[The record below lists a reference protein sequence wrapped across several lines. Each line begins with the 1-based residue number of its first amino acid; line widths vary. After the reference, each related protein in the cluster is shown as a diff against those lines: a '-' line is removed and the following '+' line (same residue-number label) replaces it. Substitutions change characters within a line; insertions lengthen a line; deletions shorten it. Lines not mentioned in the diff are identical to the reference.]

1 MAAVWRRRSTNGADL
16 VVLPPA
22 RVDGD
27 APTLPTRGDPPTWTR
42 TVGVVSAA
50 VAAVSLAVIAVAQW
64 RQADVARH
72 QQCIANAEAQAQL
85 AQTSGEQAVALA
97 KCFPGPTL
105 PQVRFVTVPGVVT
118 ETLSQ
123 AELDL
128 RAVGVKPLLAAGPSA
143 PNSFVTDQ
151 TPAGGESVPAGTDVS
166 LKTRPA

>member
-1 MAAVWRRRSTNGADL
+1 MAGVWRRRSTTGADL
-16 VVLPPA
+16 AVLPPA
-22 RVDGD
+22 PIGDD
-27 APTLPTRGDPPTWTR
+27 APILPDRGSPPRWTR

-72 QQCIANAEAQAQL
+72 QQCLADAQAHAQL
-85 AQTSGEQAVALA
+85 EQTSGEQAVSLA

-105 PQVRFVTVPGVVT
+105 PPVQFVTVPGVVT

-128 RAVGVKPLLAAGPSA
+128 RAVGLKPLLAAGPSA

-166 LKTRPA
+166 IKTRPA